1 MYQEYAC
8 AEVVET
14 AMRLAGGQQH
24 VNEVIGVVHVGDCL
38 VQSVHDQQG
47 VILERTARPEVGLVH
62 RPELLEHSHDVLAR
76 LKHPITRMLYSDS
89 TSIRRAFDDCFSK
102 VIKVTVT

>member
-14 AMRLAGGQQH
+14 AMRLAGGEQH

-47 VILERTARPEVGLVH
+47 VILERTA
-62 RPELLEHSHDVLAR
+62 
-76 LKHPITRMLYSDS
+76 
-89 TSIRRAFDDCFSK
+89 
-102 VIKVTVT
+102 